1 MLFLYFFTKLK
12 ILLEKLLHFNN
23 QTGIFIFVATKGNK
37 QNKRKTTYWK
47 KVVDENIT
55 KCYIDKVA
63 SERRSSSLKT
73 ERNKQRETSI
83 FILDA
88 RQTNFIGEFD
98 PGSG

>member
-1 MLFLYFFTKLK
+1 MFGTRGSQVQILSSRYLFGALAQL
-12 ILLEKLLHFNN
+12 
-23 QTGIFIFVATKGNK
+23 G
-37 QNKRKTTYWK
+37 
-47 KVVDENIT
+47 
-55 KCYIDKVA
+55 
-63 SERRSSSLKT
+63 ERLPCTQEVSGSIPLGSTSSSLKT

>member
-1 MLFLYFFTKLK
+1 M
-12 ILLEKLLHFNN
+12 
-23 QTGIFIFVATKGNK
+23 
-37 QNKRKTTYWK
+37 K
-47 KVVDENIT
+47 KVVDESIT

-63 SERRSSSLKT
+63 SERQSSSLKT

-98 PGSG
+98 

>member
-1 MLFLYFFTKLK
+1 MNWYIYIRCHERQQRK
-12 ILLEKLLHFNN
+12 
-23 QTGIFIFVATKGNK
+23 QT
-37 QNKRKTTYWK
+37 KTTFKIK

-63 SERRSSSLKT
+63 SAAMSSLKT

>member
-1 MLFLYFFTKLK
+1 M
-12 ILLEKLLHFNN
+12 HFNN

-37 QNKRKTTYWK
+37 QNKRKQLIE

-63 SERRSSSLKT
+63 SERRRSSLKT

>member
-1 MLFLYFFTKLK
+1 MPRKVTNKTN
-12 ILLEKLLHFNN
+12 EKQL
-23 QTGIFIFVATKGNK
+23 I
-37 QNKRKTTYWK
+37 K

-63 SERRSSSLKT
+63 SERQSSSLKT

>member
-1 MLFLYFFTKLK
+1 MTSKN
-12 ILLEKLLHFNN
+12 EDVNMM
-23 QTGIFIFVATKGNK
+23 VAN
-37 QNKRKTTYWK
+37 
-47 KVVDENIT
+47 
-55 KCYIDKVA
+55 
-63 SERRSSSLKT
+63 ERWTSSLKT

>member
-1 MLFLYFFTKLK
+1 M
-12 ILLEKLLHFNN
+12 
-23 QTGIFIFVATKGNK
+23 
-37 QNKRKTTYWK
+37 K

-55 KCYIDKVA
+55 KCYINKVA

-98 PGSG
+98 PGSGCTLAACLK

>member
-1 MLFLYFFTKLK
+1 MPRKVTNKTN
-12 ILLEKLLHFNN
+12 EKQL
-23 QTGIFIFVATKGNK
+23 IE
-37 QNKRKTTYWK
+37 

-88 RQTNFIGEFD
+88 RTN
-98 PGSG
+98 

>member
-1 MLFLYFFTKLK
+1 MS
-12 ILLEKLLHFNN
+12 
-23 QTGIFIFVATKGNK
+23 
-37 QNKRKTTYWK
+37 RKTTKETNENNFLNK

-55 KCYIDKVA
+55 KCYINKVA
-63 SERRSSSLKT
+63 SAAMSSLKT

-98 PGSG
+98 HGS

>member
-1 MLFLYFFTKLK
+1 MRKRRKRQKRNFKTQLTSKNEDVNMMKSLLK
-12 ILLEKLLHFNN
+12 RW
-23 QTGIFIFVATKGNK
+23 T
-37 QNKRKTTYWK
+37 
-47 KVVDENIT
+47 
-55 KCYIDKVA
+55 
-63 SERRSSSLKT
+63 SSLKT